1 MLLVVFNGPDTFISD
16 EGICFGWSMRMIS
29 SVILGSS
36 VVDFVSPITIFSL
49 SFRSFLSVKV
59 IIITMIVFGKSFS
72 HFLLGSQ
79 IYIFFNYYVCL
90 PQLVWNSST
99 CRKHIPGKPGLVC
112 AQARPNWVA
121 AGLVPTPLSRKLGP
135 SAVGS
140 SPTLYKHYCM
150 LIEI

>member
-1 MLLVVFNGPDTFISD
+1 
-16 EGICFGWSMRMIS
+16 MIS

-79 IYIFFNYYVCL
+79 IYIYILIIMSVYHNLSETALLAASIFLAN
-90 PQLVWNSST
+90 
-99 CRKHIPGKPGLVC
+99 
-112 AQARPNWVA
+112 QA
-121 AGLVPTPLSRKLGP
+121 
-135 SAVGS
+135 
-140 SPTLYKHYCM
+140 
-150 LIEI
+150 